1 MQGAIG
7 WGYLM
12 LFVGV
17 VALDAREGRRRG
29 LPLAWTLIDLVL
41 GAVAA
46 VGVAV
51 WLADAAAE
59 GFRAAWRIVAPAL
72 VVGFVAASVLEISW
86 IEREALPEL
95 SAEERRSAVLVGSS
109 LGILVTVPALVINLS
124 LAFGF

>member
-1 MQGAIG
+1 VLEAAG
-7 WGYLM
+7 WGYLL

-29 LPLAWTLIDLVL
+29 LPLAWTLIDLAL

-46 VGVAV
+46 VGVAL
-51 WLADAAAE
+51 WLAGSAGE
-59 GFRAAWRIVAPAL
+59 SLRAAWRFVSPVLVA
-72 VVGFVAASVLEISW
+72 GFVAASVLEISW

-95 SAEERRSAVLVGSS
+95 SAEERRSAVLVGSA
-109 LGILVTVPALVINLS
+109 LGIAVTVPALVINLS